1 MIRTKKLRKNFITSW
16 QLSVAT
22 ASLFLGFL
30 LSIQFKSQAEQ
41 RASSI
46 PSRRIEDLANLL
58 RNSEEKRKSLE
69 KSLVEL
75 RGEFDKVKKNPNMVV
90 VESKKK
96 EPESRGKLIL
106 TGLIPL
112 VGPGIMVTIND
123 SQTPLGNGENPA
135 NGVVHDED
143 LLKIINVLHASGAE
157 AISING
163 NRLISTSE
171 ISCAGPTILVNKNRV
186 APPFEILAIGNSDTM
201 VAGLKMRGGVLE
213 MLAPFGL
220 EAKIDKNDEVQI
232 PAYNGSLDFKYSKPV
247 NLSLTKEE
255 T

>member
-1 MIRTKKLRKNFITSW
+1 MIQTRLKKNFITSW

-22 ASLFLGFL
+22 ASVFLGFL

-41 RASSI
+41 RSLNV
-46 PSRRIEDLANLL
+46 PSRRVEDLANLL
-58 RNSEEKRKSLE
+58 RNSEEKRTSLE
-69 KSLVEL
+69 KTLVDL
-75 RGEFDKVKKNPNMVV
+75 RGEVEKMKKGSVLT
-90 VESKKK
+90 EAKKK
-96 EPESRGKLIL
+96 EPESKGMLVV

-112 VGPGIMVTIND
+112 FGPGITVTISD
-123 SQTPLGNGENPA
+123 SQNPLENGENPA

-143 LLKIINVLHASGAE
+143 LLKIVNVLHASGAE

-171 ISCAGPTILVNKNRV
+171 ISCAGPTILVNKTRV
-186 APPFEILAIGNSDTM
+186 APPFEIVAIGNGDTM
-201 VAGLKMRGGVLE
+201 SAGLKMRGGVLE
-213 MLAPFGL
+213 TLAPFGL
-220 EAKIDKNDEVQI
+220 VAKIEKKDSIQI

-247 NLSLTKEE
+247 SASSAKED

>member
-1 MIRTKKLRKNFITSW
+1 MIHTKKLRKNFITSW

-41 RASSI
+41 RASNI

-58 RNSEEKRKSLE
+58 RNSEEKRSSLE
-69 KSLVEL
+69 KTLVEL
-75 RGEFDKVKKNPNMVV
+75 RTELEKIKKDNGIVASNR
-90 VESKKK
+90 KK
-96 EPESRGKLIL
+96 EPESKGKLIV

-112 VGPGIMVTIND
+112 NGPGIMVTLND
-123 SQTPLGNGENPA
+123 SQTPLENGENPA

-143 LLKIINVLHASGAE
+143 LLKIVNVLHASGAE

-201 VAGLKMRGGVLE
+201 ISGLKMRGGVLE
-213 MLAPFGL
+213 TLAPFGL
-220 EAKIDKNDEVQI
+220 EAKIDKKDELQI

-247 NLSLTKEE
+247 NLSLAKED